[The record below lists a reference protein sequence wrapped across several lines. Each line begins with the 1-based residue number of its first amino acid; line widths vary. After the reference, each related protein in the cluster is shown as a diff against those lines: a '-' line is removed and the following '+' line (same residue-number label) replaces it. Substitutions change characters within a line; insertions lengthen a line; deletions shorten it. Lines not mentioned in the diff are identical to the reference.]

1 MAIIY
6 ALLDPSDYAV
16 RYVGY
21 ALDGPRRLES
31 HLQQSLKA
39 RGHKAAWIRL
49 LRARGERPIM
59 VILEDLPSDVD
70 WRVNE
75 RWWIARMRELGC
87 DLTNGTDGGDG
98 GAIAAS
104 QTPEAQAKRSAS
116 NKGKKR
122 SAEFCRRRSELMRA
136 RSPMS
141 AETRAKISATMM
153 GRTLSEET
161 KAKVSAS
168 LKGRAK
174 SPEHIESFRRARQGE
189 GAAGAKLTE
198 AKVREIRARL
208 ADGEGRKEVAAL
220 YGVTVYAVTDIALR
234 RRWKHI

>member
-21 ALDGPRRLES
+21 ALDGPKRLES

-39 RGHKAAWIRL
+39 RGHKAAWIRS
-49 LRARGERPIM
+49 LRARGERPIL
-59 VILEDLPSDVD
+59 VTLEDLSGDVD

-75 RWWIARMRELGC
+75 RWWIAWMRELGC
-87 DLTNGTDGGDG
+87 DLTNTTDGGEG
-98 GAIAAS
+98 GNIAAS
-104 QTPEAQAKRSAS
+104 HTPEAQAKRSAS

-122 SAEFCRRRSELMRA
+122 SAEFCRLTSERQKGQVV
-136 RSPMS
+136 S

-168 LKGRAK
+168 TMGKRK
-174 SPEHIESFRRARQGE
+174 SPEHAAAIGRSRQGE
-189 GAAGAKLTE
+189 KCWNARLTVE
-198 AKVREIRARL
+198 AVLEIRAL
-208 ADGEGRKEVAAL
+208 AADGVSRKEIAAL
-220 YGVTVYAVTDIALR
+220 YGVTYGAVTDIALR

>member
-21 ALDGPRRLES
+21 ALDGPKRLES

-39 RGHKAAWIRL
+39 RGHKAAWIRS
-49 LRARGERPIM
+49 LRVRGERPII
-59 VILEDLPSDVD
+59 VTLEDLPGDVD

-87 DLTNGTDGGDG
+87 DLTNTTDGGEG
-98 GAIAAS
+98 GYILAS
-104 QTPEAQAKRSAS
+104 QTPEARAKRTAS
-116 NKGKKR
+116 NKGRKR
-122 SAEFCRRRSELMRA
+122 SEEFCRRSSERQKGQVV
-136 RSPMS
+136 S
-141 AETRAKISATMM
+141 AGTRAKISATMM

-168 LKGRAK
+168 LKGRPK
-174 SPEHIESFRRARQGE
+174 SPEHIESFRKARQGE
-189 GAAGAKLTE
+189 GAQAAKLTD
-198 AKVREIRARL
+198 AAVREIRAL
-208 ADGEGRKEVAAL
+208 AADGMSRKEL
-220 YGVTVYAVTDIALR
+220 ETRYGVGQSAISLVVTR
-234 RRWKHI
+234 KTWKHVE

>member
-21 ALDGPRRLES
+21 ALDGPKRLES

-39 RGHKAAWIRL
+39 YGHKAAWIRS
-49 LRARGERPIM
+49 LRVRGERPIM
-59 VILEDLPSDVD
+59 VTLEDLSGDVA

-87 DLTNGTDGGDG
+87 DLTNTTDGGEG
-98 GAIAAS
+98 GAILAAQS
-104 QTPEAQAKRSAS
+104 PEARAKRSAS
-116 NKGKKR
+116 NTGKKR
-122 SAEFCRRRSELMRA
+122 SEEFCRRNSERQKGQK
-136 RSPMS
+136 RS

-168 LKGRAK
+168 LMGRAK
-174 SPEHIESFRRARQGE
+174 SPEHIESFRKARQGE
-189 GAAGAKLTE
+189 GGANARLTE
-198 AKVREIRARL
+198 VKVREIRAL
-208 ADGEGRKEVAAL
+208 LVDGMGRTEVAAL
-220 YGVTVYAVTDIALR
+220 YGVKTQTVTDIALR

>member
-21 ALDGPRRLES
+21 ALDGPKRLES

-39 RGHKAAWIRL
+39 RGHKAAWIRS
-49 LRARGERPIM
+49 LRVRGERPII
-59 VILEDLPSDVD
+59 VTLEDLPGDVD

-87 DLTNGTDGGDG
+87 DLTNTTDGGEG
-98 GAIAAS
+98 GYILAS
-104 QTPEAQAKRSAS
+104 QTPEARAKRTAS
-116 NKGKKR
+116 NKGRKR
-122 SAEFCRRRSELMRA
+122 SEEFCRRNSERHKGQVV
-136 RSPMS
+136 S
-141 AETRAKISATMM
+141 AETRAKISATMT

-168 LKGRAK
+168 LRGKAK
-174 SPEHIESFRRARQGE
+174 SPEHIESFRKARQGE
-189 GAAGAKLTE
+189 GAAAARLTE
-198 AKVREIRARL
+198 VKVREIRARL
-208 ADGEGRKEVAAL
+208 VDGERRKEIAAL
-220 YGVTVYAVTDIALR
+220 YGVATQTVTDIALR

>member
-21 ALDGPRRLES
+21 ALDGPKRLES

-39 RGHKAAWIRL
+39 RGHKAAWIRS
-49 LRARGERPIM
+49 LRVRGERPII
-59 VILEDLPSDVD
+59 VTLEDLPGDVD

-87 DLTNGTDGGDG
+87 DLTNTTDGGEG
-98 GAIAAS
+98 GYILAS
-104 QTPEAQAKRSAS
+104 QTPEARAKRTAS
-116 NKGKKR
+116 NKGRKR
-122 SAEFCRRRSELMRA
+122 SEEFCRRSSERQKGQVV
-136 RSPMS
+136 S
-141 AETRAKISATMM
+141 AGTRAKISATMM

-168 LKGRAK
+168 LKGRPK
-174 SPEHIESFRRARQGE
+174 SPEHIESFRKARQGE

-208 ADGEGRKEVAAL
+208 VDGEGRKEIAAL
-220 YGVTVYAVTDIALR
+220 YGVSTQAVTDIALR